1 MVTSSE
7 PLTMKTTPFWT
18 IAVLLLL
25 GCNMAKASD
34 EIPGTDPV
42 YPIVLTGGTIHPI
55 SGKPV
60 EGGQL
65 LFDQGRIVALGK
77 QIALP
82 DNTQILDVTGKH
94 VYPGL
99 FDAHSSL
106 GLVEINMVR
115 ATRDVAETGS
125 LNPNVRVEVAVNP
138 DSEMIPVS
146 RSGGV
151 LLTLTVPRG
160 DLVAGRSA
168 VLQLDGWTW
177 EDMTLQS
184 QVGMHVKWPSI
195 TPLLHWSVNQSA
207 QEQMKQ
213 RDERLRQ
220 LQHFIDDARN
230 YARARAVSLAANRE
244 HDLAYDARLEAML
257 PVIERRMPVIVMA
270 NELQQIQ
277 SAIAFSL
284 RENLK
289 LVLVGGYD
297 AAGCSEL
304 LRQHRIPVIINGTLR
319 LTRRRSDPYDDPFTL
334 PERLRQAGIK
344 FCIANRSRFGASN
357 VRNLPYHAAM
367 ATAHGLP
374 LEEALR
380 AITLYPAQIL
390 GVADRVGSLEPG
402 KHATLIITD
411 GNPLETTT
419 HVLAAFIQGRRV
431 DLNDRHK
438 RLWNKYQQKYRQHG
452 AATRDVPPSR
462 DTLK

>member
-1 MVTSSE
+1 MVTSNE
-7 PLTMKTTPFWT
+7 HLTMKTSPYRS

-25 GCNMAKASD
+25 TCNLIKASD
-34 EIPGTDPV
+34 EIPGTDPLH
-42 YPIVLTGGTIHPI
+42 PIVLTGGTIHPI
-55 SGKPV
+55 SGGPV
-60 EGGQL
+60 KGGQL

-77 QIALP
+77 QVVLP
-82 DNTQILDVTGKH
+82 AGTQSLDITGKH

-106 GLVEINMVR
+106 GLVEISMVR
-115 ATRDVAETGS
+115 ATRDLAESGS
-125 LNPNVRVEVAVNP
+125 LNSNVRVEVAVNP

-184 QVGMHVKWPSI
+184 LVGMHVKWPRI
-195 TPLLHWSVNQSA
+195 TPLSHWSINKSF
-207 QEQMKQ
+207 QEQMEQ
-213 RDERLRQ
+213 RDKRLRQ

-230 YARARAVSLAANRE
+230 YARARAVSLPTTR
-244 HDLAYDARLEAML
+244 DLGYDARLEAML
-257 PVIERRMPVIVMA
+257 PVIERQMPVIVLA
-270 NELQQIQ
+270 NELQQIE

-297 AAGCSEL
+297 AARCAEL

-319 LTRRRSDPYDDPFTL
+319 LPRRRSDPYDDPFTL

-344 FCIANRSRFGASN
+344 FCIANHSRFGASN

-367 ATAHGLP
+367 AAAHGLP
-374 LEEALR
+374 REEALR
-380 AITLYPAQIL
+380 AITLYPSQIL

-452 AATRDVPPSR
+452 AATRNVPGLR
-462 DTLK
+462 DPLK